1 MGIEHVWAMTSM
13 VFYKTHVEFYS
24 STHNTMAFTVISGG
38 ANGVDLEA
46 EKLARYYGLQVNVLI
61 PPCHPRKASVQPL
74 THQQLAEA
82 IPLTTQVAN
91 RLNKQLT
98 NPISLQY
105 IHRNYHVVKQADMVL
120 AFTCFQPERNVCMGG
135 TGWAVEMSKVLN
147 KVVYVYD
154 VERNIWLWY
163 NPTKDMFYACDQMS
177 EEQYALPTLVKKTAI
192 IGMRNIYDY
201 PEALLELQETF
212 KRSLNLPKQEDKDVK
227 ELCNPFKFLS
237 IL

>member
-1 MGIEHVWAMTSM
+1 
-13 VFYKTHVEFYS
+13 
-24 STHNTMAFTVISGG
+24 MAFTIISGG

-46 EKLARYYGLQVNVLI
+46 EKLARHYGLPVRVLI
-61 PPCHPRKASVQPL
+61 PPCHRRKASIKPL

-82 IPLTTQVAN
+82 IPITTKVAF
-91 RLNKQLT
+91 RLKKQLT

-105 IHRNYHVVKQADMVL
+105 IHRNYHVVKDADLVL
-120 AFTCFQPERNVCMGG
+120 AFTCSEPEMC
-135 TGWAVEMSKVLN
+135 KLLN

-154 VERNIWLWY
+154 VERNVWLWY

-212 KRSLNLPKQEDKDVK
+212 KRSLHLPKPEDKDVK